1 MSSESPALAL
11 RCQDV
16 SKQFGGVTVANHLDL
31 DVHAGEFCA
40 LLGPSGCGKTTSLR
54 LIAGFE
60 TLDAGRIAIGGRV
73 VAAASDGSAWAMPPE
88 QRRVG
93 MVFQDYALFPHLSVR
108 ENVAFGLERRNQSA
122 AGDALRLVGL
132 EALADRMPA
141 QLSGG
146 QQQRVA
152 LARALAPRPDILLLD
167 EPFSNLD
174 AGLRGHVR
182 AEVRDI
188 VREAGATAVLVTH
201 DQEEAFC
208 LADRVAIMLD
218 GRVAQVGA
226 PEEVYLRPSTRE
238 VADFLGEAQYLSG
251 VAAGWRV
258 SCLLGD
264 TPLFA
269 PHDGPVAVMV
279 RPESIALSADDGGI
293 GAMGTVRTRQFL
305 GHSYVI
311 TVGLDAGPEV
321 TVRAGPHDA
330 PLVGDHVRANLR
342 GPVHVLPA

>member
-1 MSSESPALAL
+1 MSAEPPALAL
-11 RCQDV
+11 RCQGV
-16 SKQFGGVTVANHLDL
+16 SKRFGGVTVADGLNLE
-31 DVHAGEFCA
+31 VQPGEFCA

-60 TLDAGRIAIGGRV
+60 TLDAGSIAIGNRV
-73 VAAASDGSAWAMPPE
+73 VASAGDGPAWAMPPE

-108 ENVAFGLERRNQSA
+108 ENVAFGLDRRNQVA
-122 AGDALRLVGL
+122 VGEALDLVGL
-132 EALADRMPA
+132 EAMADRLPA

-174 AGLRGHVR
+174 AGLRSQVR

-201 DQEEAFC
+201 DQEEALC
-208 LADRVAIMLD
+208 LADRVAIMLG
-218 GRVAQVGA
+218 GRVAQVGP

-238 VADFLGEAQYLSG
+238 VADFLGEAQYLPG
-251 VAAGWRV
+251 VAEGRQV
-258 SCLLGD
+258 RCLLGD
-264 TPLFA
+264 APLYA
-269 PHDGPVAVMV
+269 PHHGPATVMV
-279 RPESIALSADDGGI
+279 RPESLSLCADDG
-293 GAMGTVRTRQFL
+293 AQGTVRARQYL
-305 GHSYVI
+305 GHSYLL
-311 TVGLDAGPEV
+311 TVRLDAGPEV
-321 TVRAGPHDA
+321 TVRAGPHGA
-330 PLVGDHVRANLR
+330 PLVGDRVCVRLL